1 MKLKSFAA
9 LPLCAFALSALADA
23 PTSTVTTR
31 NSLLMNNWLIVSNAV
46 PLTTN
51 ANTFTNIT
59 LTAPYQHDIS
69 VTTLITAT
77 NAVAGGTNTT
87 GSGAFAYTNFFDLGK
102 ILVTNGVYTTNWTTD
117 TPIQVTGTGNGLIAI
132 DQARQLVPTNFDSY
146 DLLRLTKYSSNAT
159 NSYTVTVILGQTP

>member
-1 MKLKSFAA
+1 MKSFKSRFAALAA
-9 LPLCAFALSALADA
+9 LPLCAFALNCLADA
-23 PTSTVTTR
+23 PTSTVVTR

-51 ANTFTNIT
+51 INSFTNIT

-77 NAVAGGTNTT
+77 NAVTGGTNTV

-117 TPIQVTGTGNGLIAI
+117 TPIQVT
-132 DQARQLVPTNFDSY
+132 
-146 DLLRLTKYSSNAT
+146 
-159 NSYTVTVILGQTP
+159 